1 MKLVDRD
8 NYLSKRDPST
18 LTKKNKEEII
28 TFEEALEDT
37 YIKMNPFTDLL
48 IYHHEMKKVI

>member
-28 TFEEALEDT
+28 TFEEA
-37 YIKMNPFTDLL
+37 I
-48 IYHHEMKKVI
+48 